1 MEGEL
6 ASWLA
11 VPEGHLSLEGSRTA
25 ILVLAAVPLA
35 FALLAVVSWL
45 RFTLRRRALRAEAAR
60 APAPGSA
67 LVTGV
72 VEVEGEGP
80 AVRMEIEQEGGERY
94 HRQRRR
100 TEQRWREVAR
110 RVIARPFHLRL
121 PSGGALR
128 VEPDR
133 HALVVANEVPGV
145 TPIAAKRRLRVLEL
159 GAGETLTVRG
169 AIEGEPIA
177 GEGAGYRDAARGEAQ
192 ELVLRPSPSQP
203 MMIVVGPAGQQAAR
217 RARAHLGG
225 LVLMLL
231 GLGLSQLVNVSYHL
245 RRSAGEDSVG
255 TVLRFE
261 QRKSFG
267 SKSRTPTTYVWV
279 AIPRKGFSRPVELD
293 FAIGGMLGQS
303 GEKGVKLRPG
313 MRVPV
318 RFVPSSPW
326 ASELGVG
333 ATLWAGRLL
342 PGFLILLL
350 PVIGYGALAARA
362 RREPATLSRLE
373 ETTPDGGDDDDH
385 EV

>member
-6 ASWLA
+6 ATWLA
-11 VPEGHLSLEGSRTA
+11 VPEGHLTIEGSRTA

-35 FALLAVVSWL
+35 LALLAVVSWL

-60 APAPGSA
+60 APAPGPA
-67 LVTGV
+67 TVTGV

-80 AVRMEIEQEGGERY
+80 AVRLEIEQDGKERY

-100 TEQRWREVAR
+100 TEQRWTEVER
-110 RVIARPFHLRL
+110 RVVPRPFRLRL

-133 HALVVANEVPGV
+133 HALVVASEVPG
-145 TPIAAKRRLRVLEL
+145 TTALAPERRLRVLEL
-159 GAGETLTVRG
+159 GAGETLTVG
-169 AIEGEPIA
+169 GTIEGEPIA

-192 ELVLRPSPSQP
+192 ELVLRPSRNAP
-203 MMIVVGPAGQQAAR
+203 MMIVLGPAGQQAAK

-245 RRSAGEDSVG
+245 RRSSGEDSVG

-261 QRKSFG
+261 KRKPVG
-267 SKSRTPTTYVWV
+267 AKSTSTYVWV
-279 AIPRKGFSRPVELD
+279 AIPRRGYSRPVELD

-303 GEKGVKLRPG
+303 GEKGAMLRPG
-313 MRVPV
+313 MKVPV
-318 RFVPSSPW
+318 RFVPSYPN

-342 PGFLILLL
+342 PGFLILIL
-350 PVIGYGALAARA
+350 PFAGYGALVARS

-373 ETTPDGGDDDDH
+373 ETTPDGDGGDDH

>member
-11 VPEGHLSLEGSRTA
+11 VPEGHLSIEGSRTA

-35 FALLAVVSWL
+35 FALLAQISLL
-45 RFTLRRRALRAEAAR
+45 RWVLKRRSLRAEAAR
-60 APAPGSA
+60 PPAPGPA
-67 LVTGV
+67 TVTGV
-72 VEVEGEGP
+72 VELEGDGP
-80 AVRMEIEQEGGERY
+80 AVRMEIEQEAGEHY

-100 TEQRWREVAR
+100 TEQRWREVER
-110 RVIARPFHLRL
+110 RVIPRPFLLRL
-121 PSGGALR
+121 ASGGALR
-128 VEPDR
+128 GEPDR
-133 HALVVANEVPGV
+133 HALVATSLVPGT
-145 TPIAAKRRLRVLEL
+145 TPLAEKRRLRFLEL

-169 AIEGEPIA
+169 TIEGEPVA
-177 GEGAGYRDAARGEAQ
+177 GEGSGYRDAASGKGQ
-192 ELVLRPSPSQP
+192 ELVLRPPRNEP
-203 MMIVVGPAGQQAAR
+203 MMIVVGPAGQQAAK

-231 GLGLSQLVNVSYHL
+231 ALGLSQLVNVSYHL
-245 RRSAGEDSVG
+245 RRCSGEDTVG

-261 QRKSFG
+261 RRKPSG
-267 SKSRTPTTYVWV
+267 SKSFTTYLWV
-279 AIPRKGFSRPVELD
+279 AIERKGYSRPVELD
-293 FAIGGMLGQS
+293 FAIGGAKFLAS
-303 GEKGVKLRPG
+303 GEPAARLRPG

-350 PVIGYGALAARA
+350 PFIGYGALAARS

-373 ETTPDGGDDDDH
+373 ETEPRDDA
-385 EV
+385 EA